1 MLAAKEAGT
10 KLFGVVGWDPT
21 GEWSERRLNQL
32 GGNFYAFLPNAPEA
46 MAFTG
51 KADPPWAALYSLA
64 DRVPVAVVT
73 LGPPKRGGSGFGN
86 G

>member
-32 GGNFYAFLPNAPEA
+32 GNFYAFLPNAPEA

-51 KADPPWAALYSLA
+51 KADPGRPCTPWL
-64 DRVPVAVVT
+64 T
-73 LGPPKRGGSGFGN
+73 GFPWQW
-86 G
+86 